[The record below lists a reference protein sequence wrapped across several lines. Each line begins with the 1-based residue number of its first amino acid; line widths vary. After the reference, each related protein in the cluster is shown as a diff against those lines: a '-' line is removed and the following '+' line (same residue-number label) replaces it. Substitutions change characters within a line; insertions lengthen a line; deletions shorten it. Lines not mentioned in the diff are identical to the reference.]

1 MKDSG
6 LKNRLLEP
14 WSSLTHLTG
23 ALASLIGTALL
34 VFLTWGDWPKAVPLA
49 IYGAS
54 MVVLYATST
63 LFHGWKLPEERRMWL
78 NRLDHVVIFL
88 LIAGTYTPIVVTFFP
103 EQWRPWVLG
112 IIWLFAVLG
121 MVYKLVARR
130 IHGLINAGIYPV
142 LSWAGVVPAALAYH
156 SRPFLPPGGLGL
168 LLIGGLVYMV
178 GFVVYYFK
186 WPDPW
191 PQTFGHHELWHLF
204 VMGGSLCHFL
214 FMLLFVVP
222 A

>member
-1 MKDSG
+1 VSR
-6 LKNRLLEP
+6 LKSHLLEP
-14 WSSLTHLTG
+14 WSSLTHFTG
-23 ALASLIGTALL
+23 ALASLAGTGLL
-34 VFLTWGDWPKAVPLA
+34 LGLTWGRWAKAVPLA
-49 IYGAS
+49 VYGMS
-54 MVVLYATST
+54 MVALYATSAV
-63 LFHGWKLPEERRMWL
+63 FHGWKLPDGRRLWL
-78 NRLDHVVIFL
+78 NRLDHVAIFL

-103 EQWRPWVLG
+103 AQWRGWVLG
-112 IIWLFAVLG
+112 VIWLIAILG
-121 MVYKLVARR
+121 MAYKLLARR
-130 IHGLINAGIYPV
+130 IHGLVNAGNYPV
-142 LSWAGVVPAALAYH
+142 LSWAGVVPALLAYQ
-156 SRPFLPPGGLGL
+156 SRPLLPPGGLGL
-168 LLIGGLVYMV
+168 VFVGGLIYMV